1 MPKEIE
7 FFNAASGGESA
18 TSSPAKVVDA
28 NGRSGST
35 SSKYRVASRPSNLAM
50 QDSASAPRSP
60 ETRTSATDMLI
71 RLGKNSSSR
80 LALAGPGS
88 SEPSAKPRASRLA
101 IMTDGIA
108 TKATAS
114 AVGTPKLPQKL
125 RQHVNRLRNQ
135 FASVSGSSRNLSLGS
150 RSPSPK
156 ARPSMAV
163 ASSAAKRFSL
173 AAAAVQYSRRSQLQ
187 QLEAAKE
194 IEKQQEPE
202 TEAQKPPQEPEAPA
216 NAVTF
221 QDLLRPLHNSLSC
234 ASLSSGWSSDE
245 DDEAEQLFRQRE
257 RDNSHMLRV
266 CCSIDN
272 LLLSIGALAQE
283 QKLNENV
290 VRGAT
295 RDLVKLFQFAIKQVV
310 SVIFGSSEDDASN
323 NNRLSEDGRPIEV
336 KLAGKEAQYAIE
348 FIQEIIERLVKLD
361 EFVRSV
367 FVSEVS
373 GLQEKAKQLEEELA
387 AAALK
392 NVQLQNEMR
401 DLRDFHEQNNVTSM
415 DAFAVSHSDAGFPD
429 ENSND
434 VVLPALAFTDI
445 PSASTDPDE
454 GENDSLKQQC
464 QELSRL
470 LEMAKQEIRLSHHE
484 RDVHKAHVAELSS
497 ALFRDSELGLLRNQ
511 LQSEKRRVR
520 VLERE
525 NLALRETQQDHALK
539 LQALQTANAD
549 PITITSGNG
558 ATGGRRSSG
567 AAHTEADVISPVLSS
582 ATNGKPGDGGSSKE
596 TLAVQTLQPALES
609 DSNQYNF
616 TTTSPTAV
624 QEAEGASTNWFQR
637 IINPP
642 VTNLRSSRK
651 KKVEPKLD
659 ERPPVALTKF
669 FASLMMSDKQMS
681 AAQEESK
688 VRRQGN
694 IPSID
699 PPIGAKRGS
708 RSNESSRTGSK
719 KRRPRSATA
728 TSNTLSE
735 SSTTE
740 PAENRDEIV
749 ACCLQLVWAFYQRFL
764 LAVEAQGLLGIRG
777 LGGDPTMGSQV
788 SSVAGSPAWEPVS
801 LSHIIFHFFFERC
814 ANELEA
820 SRELEQLVRC
830 VNSVREAGYGLE
842 LFCQF
847 LEETRSRQELCF
859 FLWVCQAIDQLS
871 LGVPYHAPLPSSS
884 EYQTSTQ
891 YICVLKATYL
901 ARTIFR
907 LLHFK
912 VLCRPDT
919 ARSGKHRGKAKR
931 SPLKRKAS
939 SPAAAVMPAPSPASS
954 PKRKPKTRIGE
965 VTAVLSAVAD
975 PVLIGN
981 SVHPQ
986 GEQQNKPPYVKAQAA
1001 LREVVDANPEHPIT
1015 LETFNSLLL
1024 QFAVVPSAEELT
1036 ARLGVFYQ
1044 PTGDER
1050 KIPLDVFLALLMET
1064 YRFQMHWQRDQLCAL
1079 FIHLKH
1085 QEEIQ
1090 QRLAEKLAKAE
1101 ADGLK
1106 GDRRKNGGKQPK
1118 LKSRKKRSRDE
1129 MGGAAGGNKYLRGLS
1144 RSVLRE
1150 VVLQAGII
1158 HDSDLAQI
1166 DLDWLFA
1173 GLVKAAGGNAMDI
1186 TFDTLFDALD
1196 KMGWLN
1202 SSALQVDVE
1211 STGMSFMSQSKRG
1224 NARPQSQLHTRAASL
1239 AKPRPS
1245 TVPATNPALL
1255 AVREK
1260 WRVYARRSIAVCS
1273 NDPNMFVRRHS
1284 DRLLHYV
1291 DHQFSNTFTQED
1303 SGSGEISLHSIRE
1316 FLVFAWRIAAKRSGK
1331 AHPASRV
1338 YLTEV
1343 FFVCQALRAAI
1354 DTMPGYDHQLAL
1366 TGSRDVQLVQ
1376 PHRTNEVMFG
1386 GLQSFC
1392 NTSQMHVINDT
1403 VGGSAQ
1409 SQELESVLT
1418 LYAAHIAHLFQRFS
1432 EARFNSSPQV
1442 SLHRWRA
1449 MMYELRLVHPK
1460 HLPFSKLQAL
1470 FFTVVESLRSTAHD
1484 GSVSIDQDVG
1494 VGKTPFSELFVLV
1507 ALERHRVLARM
1518 KQGSK
1523 ELPPVPSNEE
1533 LTERPAR
1540 VMAVFCRDVL
1550 APRAFCSEE
1559 SSNSLVERN
1568 FAAKMSCPLVGRA
1581 LLEHRAFLRAVFFY
1595 YAKQDEV
1602 AADELALAKE
1612 QALVQRLEEH
1622 GEQQDSSARSNES
1635 DVAASLLQPDPG
1647 DDFQLEKTK
1656 RSSMS
1661 FGEFQTFL
1669 TAFGLY
1675 SDGDEVVAS
1684 RGAMWNHRTITPVDA
1699 RSVFSSVM
1707 ALDNDDTAQLEFDEF
1722 SAAIMAIA
1730 LHLHP
1735 DPFKLW
1741 HQKLDKFA
1749 TTMRTIWEEG
1759 ARLRAS

>member
-35 SSKYRVASRPSNLAM
+35 SSKYRVASRSSNLAM
-50 QDSASAPRSP
+50 QDSTGAARSP
-60 ETRTSATDMLI
+60 ETRASATEMLI

-80 LALAGPGS
+80 LALAAPGGT
-88 SEPSAKPRASRLA
+88 EPPAKPRASRLA
-101 IMTDGIA
+101 IMTDGVA
-108 TKATAS
+108 TKASAS

-135 FASVSGSSRNLSLGS
+135 FAAVSGSSRNLSIGS

-187 QLEAAKE
+187 QLEAAQE
-194 IEKQQEPE
+194 SEKQQEPE
-202 TEAQKPPQEPEAPA
+202 TEALKSPQEPEAPA
-216 NAVTF
+216 NVVTF
-221 QDLLRPLHNSLSC
+221 QDLLRPLQNSLSC

-283 QKLNENV
+283 QKLDENV

-310 SVIFGSSEDDASN
+310 SVIFGSCEDDASN
-323 NNRLSEDGRPIEV
+323 NNRPSEDGRAVGV
-336 KLAGKEAQYAIE
+336 KLAGNEARYAIE
-348 FIQEIIERLVKLD
+348 FIQEIMERLGKLD

-387 AAALK
+387 AAALR
-392 NVQLQNEMR
+392 NEQLQNEMR

-415 DAFAVSHSDAGFPD
+415 DAFAVSHSDARFPD
-429 ENSND
+429 ESSSND
-434 VVLPALAFTDI
+434 VIPALAFPDS
-445 PSASTDPDE
+445 PSALTDPDE
-454 GENDSLKQQC
+454 ESNSLKLQC

-497 ALFRDSELGLLRNQ
+497 ALFRDNELGLLRNQ

-549 PITITSGNG
+549 PITITPSNG
-558 ATGGRRSSG
+558 ATGGRRTSG
-567 AAHTEADVISPVLSS
+567 AVHTETDEISPVPNS
-582 ATNGKPGDGGSSKE
+582 ATTGLPGDDGSSKE
-596 TLAVQTLQPALES
+596 TLVVQTLQPALES
-609 DSNQYNF
+609 DGNQYNF
-616 TTTSPTAV
+616 TTTSPGV
-624 QEAEGASTNWFQR
+624 HEAEGVSMNWFQR

-642 VTNLRSSRK
+642 VTNVRSTRK
-651 KKVEPKLD
+651 KKAEPKLD

-669 FASLMMSDKQMS
+669 LTSLMMSDKQVT

-694 IPSID
+694 IPSLD
-699 PPIGAKRGS
+699 PPVGTNKGS
-708 RSNESSRTGSK
+708 RSNESSRAGSK

-728 TSNTLSE
+728 TSSSLSE
-735 SSTTE
+735 SSATE
-740 PAENRDEIV
+740 PAENREEIV

-764 LAVEAQGLLGIRG
+764 LAVEAQGLLGTRG

-788 SSVAGSPAWEPVS
+788 SSVAGSPASDPVS

-820 SRELEQLVRC
+820 ARELEQFVRC
-830 VNSVREAGYGLE
+830 VHSVREACYSLE

-859 FLWVCQAIDQLS
+859 FLWVCQAIDKLS
-871 LGVPYHAPLPSSS
+871 LGVPYHAPLPPSS
-884 EYQTSTQ
+884 EYQPSRQ

-901 ARTIFR
+901 TRTIFR

-912 VLCRPDT
+912 VLWRPAT
-919 ARSGKHRGKAKR
+919 AGSGKRRGKAKR

-939 SPAAAVMPAPSPASS
+939 SPAASVVPTPSPASS

-965 VTAVLSAVAD
+965 VTAVLAVAD
-975 PVLIGN
+975 PVLGG
-981 SVHPQ
+981 SGVDPQ
-986 GEQQNKPPYVKAQAA
+986 GEQQHKPLHVKAQAA
-1001 LREVVDANPEHPIT
+1001 LREMIDTNPEQPIT

-1044 PTGDER
+1044 PTGEER

-1090 QRLAEKLAKAE
+1090 QRLAEKQAKAE

-1106 GDRRKNGGKQPK
+1106 GDRRKNGEKQPK
-1118 LKSRKKRSRDE
+1118 LKSRKKRSREE

-1150 VVLQAGII
+1150 VILQAGIM

-1166 DLDWLFA
+1166 DMDWLFA

-1186 TFDTLFDALD
+1186 TFDTLFDALN

-1211 STGMSFMSQSKRG
+1211 STGMSYSSQSKRG
-1224 NARPQSQLHTRAASL
+1224 KTKPQSQVHSRAVSL
-1239 AKPRPS
+1239 SKPRAS
-1245 TVPATNPALL
+1245 TVSATHPALL

-1260 WRVYARRSIAVCS
+1260 WRVYARRSIDVCI

-1291 DHQFSNTFTQED
+1291 DHQFSSTCTSED
-1303 SGSGEISLHSIRE
+1303 RGSGGISLHSIRE
-1316 FLVFAWRIAAKRSGK
+1316 FLVFAWRIAAKRTGGTT
-1331 AHPASRV
+1331 HPASRV

-1354 DTMPGYDHQLAL
+1354 DTMSGYDHQFPSS
-1366 TGSRDVQLVQ
+1366 GSREEQLMQ
-1376 PHRTNEVMFG
+1376 PHRSSTNEVLFD

-1403 VGGSAQ
+1403 LGGSAQ
-1409 SQELESVLT
+1409 MQELESVFT

-1470 FFTVVESLRSTAHD
+1470 FFAVVESSTAH
-1484 GSVSIDQDVG
+1484 GGGVSIDQDVG
-1494 VGKTPFSELFVLV
+1494 VGKTSFSELIVLV
-1507 ALERHRVLARM
+1507 AVERHRVLARM
-1518 KQGSK
+1518 KRGSK
-1523 ELPPVPSNEE
+1523 ETSPVPSSEE

-1540 VMAVFCRDVL
+1540 IMAVFCRDVL

-1559 SSNSLVERN
+1559 SSNALVERN

-1602 AADELALAKE
+1602 AADELAVAEE
-1612 QALVQRLEEH
+1612 QALVQRLQEH
-1622 GEQQDSSARSNES
+1622 GEQQDSAAQSNES
-1635 DVAASLLQPDPG
+1635 DVTASLLQPDPG

-1675 SDGDEVVAS
+1675 SDGDELAVTRSAH
-1684 RGAMWNHRTITPVDA
+1684 WNHRTISLVDA
-1699 RSVFSSVM
+1699 RNVFSSVM

-1730 LHLHP
+1730 LHLNP
-1735 DPFKLW
+1735 NPFKLW
-1741 HQKLDKFA
+1741 HEKLDEFA
-1749 TTMRTIWEEG
+1749 TTMRRIWEEG
-1759 ARLRAS
+1759 AGQRAA